1 MALSTIYKTCTTT
14 ITTTTTV
21 TTKTIRIVHGT
32 TVPVLERQ
40 DNGNTV
46 DEHTHSASRGSLGTT
61 PRTLQLHEH

>member
-32 TVPVLERQ
+32 TVPVIERQ
-40 DNGNTV
+40 DNGSIN
-46 DEHTHSASRGSLGTT
+46 
-61 PRTLQLHEH
+61 HELVKSS